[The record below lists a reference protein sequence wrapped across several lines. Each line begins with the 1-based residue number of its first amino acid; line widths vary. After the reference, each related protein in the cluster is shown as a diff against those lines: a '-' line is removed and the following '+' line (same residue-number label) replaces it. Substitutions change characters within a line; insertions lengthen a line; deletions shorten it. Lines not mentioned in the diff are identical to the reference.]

1 MATSWGVGPDGNP
14 ILGTGLKPDERVRP
28 RKGADAVLER
38 ALELAGGR
46 ALKQAA

>member
-1 MATSWGVGPDGNP
+1 MANAWGVGPDGKP

-28 RKGADAVLER
+28 RKGGDAVLDR

-46 ALKQAA
+46 AVKQAA